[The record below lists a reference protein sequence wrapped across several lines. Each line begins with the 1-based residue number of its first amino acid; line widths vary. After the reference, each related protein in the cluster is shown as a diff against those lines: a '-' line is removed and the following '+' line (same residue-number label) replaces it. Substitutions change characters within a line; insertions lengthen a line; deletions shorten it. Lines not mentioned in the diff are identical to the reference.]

1 MTPYNVHSWKIFTK
15 LCFIFSASEKFE
27 LLCPSRI
34 DELLKEAYALE
45 NDLKEQKQQ
54 LKEQLKLL
62 TNTLDM
68 TDQSI

>member
-1 MTPYNVHSWKIFTK
+1 MTPYNMCSWKQFTK
-15 LCFIFSASEKFE
+15 SCFIFSASEKFE

-34 DELLKEAYALE
+34 DELLREAYALE